1 MAKKIER
8 LNLYVSPR
16 KLRTEI
22 NEIID
27 VLNGL

>member
-8 LNLYVSPR
+8 LNLCVSTR
-16 KLRTEI
+16 KLSAEI
-22 NEIID
+22 DEIVD